1 MTRTR
6 ERVVEGDDRG
16 GSRFYRNISLNPR
29 LSPRRSS
36 AEETNS
42 AMAQARARAHRT
54 GGSGTPI
61 SISRNVFMPRNHL
74 MPLMKCA
81 GNYGVRRESF
91 ILHESSGAATAAVA
105 AAAAMVVAVAAVV
118 ATATAR

>member
-1 MTRTR
+1 MTI
-6 ERVVEGDDRG
+6 EEGRDSYQD
-16 GSRFYRNISLNPR
+16 ISLNPR
-29 LSPRRSS
+29 RATRP
-36 AEETNS
+36 AEISS
-42 AMAQARARAHRT
+42 AMARAYRT

-91 ILHESSGAATAAVA
+91 ILHESSGAAA
-105 AAAAMVVAVAAVV
+105 AAAAATATVVVEAAATAVAAMV
-118 ATATAR
+118 ATVTTW